1 MPFDAKSGLATRFK
15 KGNPGGPGRPRQAH
29 IVRRFE
35 QAALDAGYT
44 LDEAV
49 AHCLCRALR
58 GRAHDRKFLFRV
70 VGSEKLAA
78 VLTAVLE
85 AERIHRQK
93 AAVPAEIQEARKRAA
108 TPTTAP
114 HEAQVPQAMPEHAD
128 DARRRPARPRPAVI
142 VTDAESFESVEAQ
155 NYDALIDRENAYRAA
170 RGYPPLRTRGQ

>member
-1 MPFDAKSGLATRFK
+1 M
-15 KGNPGGPGRPRQAH
+15 AH

-58 GRAHDRKFLFRV
+58 GRACDRKFLFRV
-70 VGSEKLAA
+70 VGSKKLAA

-108 TPTTAP
+108 TPTTTHAD
-114 HEAQVPQAMPEHAD
+114 AQAAQAMPEQD
-128 DARRRPARPRPAVI
+128 VRRLPARPRPAVI
-142 VTDAESFESVEAQ
+142 VTEAESSNEAESSE
-155 NYDALIDRENAYRAA
+155 DALIRYENAYRLA